1 MTASRLLRPLGGA
14 CGVLAIGAL
23 LMATSGVTA
32 QVSLTGHT
40 ATPAYEG
47 WEQNPDGSFNL
58 VFGYFNRNFEEELD
72 VPVGPDNNI
81 EPGGP
86 DQGQPTHFL
95 PRQSRFLLRIRVPE
109 DFGNKELVWS
119 LTTHGKTERAYA
131 TLKPDYFMDDTVI
144 QNNNGGG
151 IDSAAGA
158 ESMDNTRPVLRVEGE
173 PSRMAKVG
181 QAVTLSAFAS
191 DDGTPKPRPMP
202 PPSSAAADQQA
213 GTPSAA
219 HGLRLAWLVYRG
231 VAGNVTF
238 DPPQFDTWEDLR
250 DGGNSPW
257 SPGWV
262 TPPTPPEGK
271 WVTQVTFSEPGTY
284 VLRCLA
290 HDGGLDISEDVTF
303 VVSR

>member
-1 MTASRLLRPLGGA
+1 MRRSSTFLS
-14 CGVLAIGAL
+14 
-23 LMATSGVTA
+23 
-32 QVSLTGHT
+32 
-40 ATPAYEG
+40 
-47 WEQNPDGSFNL
+47 
-58 VFGYFNRNFEEELD
+58 
-72 VPVGPDNNI
+72 GPDNNI

-95 PRQSRFLLRIRVPE
+95 PRQSRFLLRIRVAE

-131 TLKPDYFMDDTVI
+131 TLKPDYFIDDTVI

-158 ESMDNTRPVLRVEGE
+158 ESMDNTRPVLTVEGE

-202 PPSSAAADQQA
+202 PPTSAAADQQA

-219 HGLRLAWLVYRG
+219 HGLRLSWFVYRG
-231 VAGNVTF
+231 RSRERHVRSAAVRTHGKISETAGI
-238 DPPQFDTWEDLR
+238 R
-250 DGGNSPW
+250 RG

-262 TPPTPPEGK
+262 TPPIPAEGK

-290 HDGGLDISEDVTF
+290 HDGGARQIRGRHVRREPLSPRLVAWRGGESPRPQPGF
-303 VVSR
+303 